1 MSGVHV
7 LQAVHSVTQRVEQVE
22 DDDKKQRVGLT
33 MVSINTLVGQR
44 VGLTMV
50 SINTLVGQR
59 VGLTMVS
66 INTLVGQRVGLT
78 MVSIN
83 TRNRG

>member
-1 MSGVHV
+1 MTGVHV

-33 MVSINTLVGQR
+33 MVSINTLVGHIR

-50 SINTLVGQR
+50 SIN
-59 VGLTMVS
+59 
-66 INTLVGQRVGLT
+66 
-78 MVSIN
+78 
-83 TRNRG
+83 RG